1 MTQEMLL
8 ITGPDDQEAG
18 SLGEVIAAAD
28 TMGLNVCRLGSPEDA
43 GRHLADAIAA
53 GKEPALVAIGP
64 ALARPLSVAREVR
77 RLAPVVQLVFLAD
90 ENRAAELRREMGL
103 APRIGTYWTIAAPE
117 GEGIE
122 RALREAARSTAQR
135 RRMRTTLDRA
145 NVQLSARS
153 AADAPDYRK
162 LVLSDRYLAS
172 ILASAEDAIL
182 SADTAARV
190 MTWNRA
196 AERLFGY
203 AQPEAIGRPL
213 AALLGGDDVISPNV
227 LREAQTGRVEGPC
240 SVVCRRS
247 DGSAFDAE
255 VTLAPVRDDI
265 GRPLGLSA
273 IIRDV
278 TERKQA
284 ERALRESQGRFEA
297 IFEQVTAGVVQTDLT
312 GRFLLANKR
321 YCEIVGRPI
330 EELLTLRMQDITH
343 PDDLP
348 ENLNHFHKL
357 AEGGRAYAL
366 EKRYLRPDGSPIW
379 VDTSVTTFR
388 DAEGAPLVILGVA
401 IDITARKEA
410 EEELR
415 KRVAQLAEEGRRK
428 NEFLALLGHELRN
441 PLAPLKNGLQILG
454 GVACEDDRVERIR
467 GMMDRQ
473 VRQLTRLVDDLLDVS
488 RINRGLVQLRK
499 ERVDLAT
506 IVSRAVETTRPAI
519 EERSHD
525 LTVALPRDPL
535 WLDGDPVRLEQI
547 LGNLLTNAARYTEPG
562 GRISVLAEREGDRA
576 VIRVRDNGIGI
587 RPEMVSRI
595 FEMFTQA
602 DRIPGR
608 VHEGL
613 GIGLTLVKSLAE
625 MHGGTVEVISAG
637 PGEGS
642 ELVIRLPAAEQ
653 EAGALVE
660 EPKQGSQTSGRP
672 LRILV
677 VDDNEDAAETLSML
691 LTLFGHE
698 VRTAHDGSAALGV
711 AQAWVPEVAFL
722 DIGLP
727 NGMSGH
733 DLARRMRASGRLSG
747 VRLVALT
754 GFGQEEDRRKS
765 REAGFDHHLTKPAD
779 PDAIEG
785 LLAFLMAPRAGGS

>member
-8 ITGPDDQEAG
+8 IAGPDDQEEG
-18 SLGEVIAAAD
+18 SLGQVIAAAD
-28 TMGLNVCRLGSPEDA
+28 HAGLNVCRLGSPEDA

-77 RLAPVVQLVFLAD
+77 RLAPVVQLIFLAD

-145 NVQLSARS
+145 NVQLSTRPV
-153 AADAPDYRK
+153 ADALDYRK

-172 ILASAEDAIL
+172 ILASAQDAIL
-182 SADTAARV
+182 STDTAARV
-190 MTWNRA
+190 MTWNHA

-203 AQPEAIGRPL
+203 AQPEAVGRPL

-227 LREAQTGRVEGPC
+227 LREAQSGRVEGPC
-240 SVVCRRS
+240 SVVCRRV

-255 VTLAPVRDDI
+255 VTLAPVRDDA

-278 TERKQA
+278 TERKRA
-284 ERALRESQGRFEA
+284 ERALRESQ
-297 IFEQVTAGVVQTDLT
+297 
-312 GRFLLANKR
+312 
-321 YCEIVGRPI
+321 
-330 EELLTLRMQDITH
+330 
-343 PDDLP
+343 
-348 ENLNHFHKL
+348 
-357 AEGGRAYAL
+357 
-366 EKRYLRPDGSPIW
+366 
-379 VDTSVTTFR
+379 
-388 DAEGAPLVILGVA
+388 
-401 IDITARKEA
+401 
-410 EEELR
+410 EELR

-454 GVACEDDRVERIR
+454 GVACEDDRVEHIR

-473 VRQLTRLVDDLLDVS
+473 VRQLTHLVDDLLDVS
-488 RINRGLVQLRK
+488 RISRGLVQLRK

-506 IVSRAVETTRPAI
+506 VVSRAVETTRPAI
-519 EERSHD
+519 EERQHD
-525 LTVALPRDPL
+525 LTVALPRDPV

-587 RPEMVSRI
+587 RPEMASRI

-602 DRIPGR
+602 DRIEGR

-625 MHGGTVEVISAG
+625 MHGGTVEVMSAG

-642 ELVIRLPAAEQ
+642 EFVVRFPAAEQ

-698 VRTAHDGSAALGV
+698 VRTAYDGPAALDV

-727 NGMSGH
+727 NGMSGY
-733 DLARRMRASGRLSG
+733 DVARRMRADGRLSG
-747 VRLVALT
+747 VRLIALS
-754 GFGQEEDRRKS
+754 GFGQEEDRRKG
-765 REAGFDHHLTKPAD
+765 REAGFHHHLTKPAD

-785 LLAFLMAPRAGGS
+785 LLASLMAPRAGGS

>member
-8 ITGPDDQEAG
+8 IAGPDDQEEG
-18 SLGEVIAAAD
+18 SLGQVIAAAD
-28 TMGLNVCRLGSPEDA
+28 HAGLNVCRLGSPEDA

-77 RLAPVVQLVFLAD
+77 RLAPVVQLIFLAD

-145 NVQLSARS
+145 NVQLSARPV
-153 AADAPDYRK
+153 ADALDYRK

-172 ILASAEDAIL
+172 ILVSAQDAIL
-182 SADTAARV
+182 STDTAARV
-190 MTWNRA
+190 MTWNHA

-203 AQPEAIGRPL
+203 AQPEAVGRPL

-227 LREAQTGRVEGPC
+227 LREAQSGRVEGPC
-240 SVVCRRS
+240 SVVCRRV

-255 VTLAPVRDDI
+255 VTLAPVRDDA

-278 TERKQA
+278 TERKRA
-284 ERALRESQGRFEA
+284 ERALRESQ
-297 IFEQVTAGVVQTDLT
+297 
-312 GRFLLANKR
+312 
-321 YCEIVGRPI
+321 
-330 EELLTLRMQDITH
+330 
-343 PDDLP
+343 
-348 ENLNHFHKL
+348 
-357 AEGGRAYAL
+357 
-366 EKRYLRPDGSPIW
+366 
-379 VDTSVTTFR
+379 
-388 DAEGAPLVILGVA
+388 
-401 IDITARKEA
+401 
-410 EEELR
+410 EELR

-473 VRQLTRLVDDLLDVS
+473 VRQLTHLVDDLLDVS
-488 RINRGLVQLRK
+488 RISRGLVQLRK

-506 IVSRAVETTRPAI
+506 VVSRAVETTRPAI
-519 EERSHD
+519 EERQHD
-525 LTVALPRDPL
+525 LTVALPRDPV

-587 RPEMVSRI
+587 RPEMASRI

-602 DRIPGR
+602 DRIAGR

-625 MHGGTVEVISAG
+625 MHGGTVEVMSAG

-642 ELVIRLPAAEQ
+642 EFVVRFPAAEQ

-698 VRTAHDGSAALGV
+698 VRTAYDGPAALGV

-727 NGMSGH
+727 NGMSGY
-733 DLARRMRASGRLSG
+733 DVARRMRADGRLSG
-747 VRLVALT
+747 VRLIALS
-754 GFGQEEDRRKS
+754 GFGQEEDRRKG
-765 REAGFDHHLTKPAD
+765 REAGFHHHLTKPAD

-785 LLAFLMAPRAGGS
+785 LLASLMAPRAGGS

>member
-8 ITGPDDQEAG
+8 IAGPDDQEEG
-18 SLGEVIAAAD
+18 SLGQVIAAAD
-28 TMGLNVCRLGSPEDA
+28 HAGLNVCRLGSPEDA

-77 RLAPVVQLVFLAD
+77 RLAPVVQLIFLAD

-145 NVQLSARS
+145 NVQLSARPV
-153 AADAPDYRK
+153 ADALDYRK

-172 ILASAEDAIL
+172 ILASAQDAIL
-182 SADTAARV
+182 STDTAARV
-190 MTWNRA
+190 MTWNHA

-203 AQPEAIGRPL
+203 AQPEAVGRPL

-227 LREAQTGRVEGPC
+227 LREAQSGRVEGPC
-240 SVVCRRS
+240 SVVCRRV

-255 VTLAPVRDDI
+255 VTLAPVRDDA

-278 TERKQA
+278 TERKRA
-284 ERALRESQGRFEA
+284 ERALRESQ
-297 IFEQVTAGVVQTDLT
+297 
-312 GRFLLANKR
+312 
-321 YCEIVGRPI
+321 
-330 EELLTLRMQDITH
+330 
-343 PDDLP
+343 
-348 ENLNHFHKL
+348 
-357 AEGGRAYAL
+357 
-366 EKRYLRPDGSPIW
+366 
-379 VDTSVTTFR
+379 
-388 DAEGAPLVILGVA
+388 
-401 IDITARKEA
+401 
-410 EEELR
+410 EELR

-473 VRQLTRLVDDLLDVS
+473 VRQLTHLVDDLLDVS
-488 RINRGLVQLRK
+488 RISRGLVQLRK
-499 ERVDLAT
+499 ERVNLAT
-506 IVSRAVETTRPAI
+506 VVSRAVETTRPAI
-519 EERSHD
+519 EERQHD
-525 LTVALPRDPL
+525 LTVALPRDPV

-587 RPEMVSRI
+587 RPEMASRI

-602 DRIPGR
+602 DRIAGR

-625 MHGGTVEVISAG
+625 MHGGTVEVMSAG

-642 ELVIRLPAAEQ
+642 EFVVRLPAAEQ

-698 VRTAHDGSAALGV
+698 VRTAYDGPAALDV

-727 NGMSGH
+727 NGMSGY
-733 DLARRMRASGRLSG
+733 DVARRMRADGRLSG
-747 VRLVALT
+747 VRLIALS
-754 GFGQEEDRRKS
+754 GFGQEEDRRKG
-765 REAGFDHHLTKPAD
+765 REAGFHHHLTKPAD

-785 LLAFLMAPRAGGS
+785 LLVSLMAPRAGGS